1 MENNMDECLPSCEHH
16 QWGLI
21 WMFIPL
27 SQTDI
32 SFIALTTKIAIFSVS
47 LTIKK
52 LMEFLW
58 NRLHRLRGTKEY
70 RENSQY
76 FECCIFGV
84 VHIVK
89 NVEFQIRWQQL
100 CWQKRFVGSGTFQ
113 AGLEFYEVAGP
124 VGLNLIKL
132 KVGHCWGPWIMPFNL
147 I

>member
-1 MENNMDECLPSCEHH
+1 
-16 QWGLI
+16 
-21 WMFIPL
+21 MFIPL

-47 LTIKK
+47 LTIKN
-52 LMEFLW
+52 LMVLLW

-70 RENSQY
+70 RKNSQY

-100 CWQKRFVGSGTFQ
+100 CWQK
-113 AGLEFYEVAGP
+113 
-124 VGLNLIKL
+124 
-132 KVGHCWGPWIMPFNL
+132 
-147 I
+147 